1 MNESINLTAVLLAS
15 VAQFILG
22 AIWYTPLFGRM
33 WGKIHGFDKLKQ
45 KTQKEMQK
53 QMMPLLIVQ
62 LLVTIL
68 TTFVLAHVLK
78 AWPAENPYKMA
89 FWMWLGFMLPVQV
102 SAVVFGGTE
111 PRWILAK
118 IAIMAGGALAC
129 IEAGALVLAKL
140 Q

>member
-1 MNESINLTAVLLAS
+1 
-15 VAQFILG
+15 
-22 AIWYTPLFGRM
+22 
-33 WGKIHGFDKLKQ
+33 
-45 KTQKEMQK
+45 
-53 QMMPLLIVQ
+53 
-62 LLVTIL
+62 
-68 TTFVLAHVLK
+68 VLK

-111 PRWILAK
+111 PRWILTK

-129 IEAGALVLAKL
+129 IEAGALVLTKL